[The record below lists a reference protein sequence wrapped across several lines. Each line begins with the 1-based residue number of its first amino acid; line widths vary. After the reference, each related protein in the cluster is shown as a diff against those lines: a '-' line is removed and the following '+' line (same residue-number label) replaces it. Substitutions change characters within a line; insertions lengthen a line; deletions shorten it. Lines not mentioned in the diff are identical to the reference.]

1 MGDWCYLPT
10 LDGRDD
16 SYGALRKQSTRF
28 SSQSNAKALPQAF
41 LKITILK
48 GAQAIRSTKRA
59 IFRTLP

>member
-41 LKITILK
+41 LKITILERCS
-48 GAQAIRSTKRA
+48 GN
-59 IFRTLP
+59 